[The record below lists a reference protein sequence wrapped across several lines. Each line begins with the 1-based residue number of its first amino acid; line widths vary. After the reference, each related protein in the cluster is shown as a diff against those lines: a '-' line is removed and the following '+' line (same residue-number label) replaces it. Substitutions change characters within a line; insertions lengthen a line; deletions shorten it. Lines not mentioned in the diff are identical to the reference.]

1 MLRVGLTGGIGSGK
15 SSVAARLVERGAV
28 LVDSDRIAREVVA
41 PGTPGLA
48 DVVAAFGD
56 GVLDPAGALDRPALA
71 AIVFG
76 DPEAR
81 SRLNGIVHPLVRA
94 RSDELIAA
102 AADTS
107 IVVQDIPLLVEG
119 RMGARLPLVIVVHAD
134 VEERVRRLVEH
145 RGMAESDARSRIAA
159 QADDAARRAAAD
171 VWLDNSGSP
180 DALTTAVDALWDGR
194 LLPFAE
200 NLRAGRAASAQPE
213 PVEPDG
219 EWPAQAERLA
229 ARVAAAAGERGE
241 VTHIGATA
249 VPSLPAVDVIDLQ
262 LAVATPDD
270 AAAVQD
276 RLSAVGFPACAPDQA
291 SVAWD
296 APPRCHAS
304 ADPGRPAR
312 VFVQVTG
319 SPALAAGVAAQ
330 GLAAQRPR
338 RACVLCG
345 CRTPWCRGERRPR
358 SLRSGGGGLVR
369 AGRDTRGD
377 MGRIVGMVAVVGQGG
392 VDPTAATVRNNP
404 AKSRDGQAGPV
415 HDRATS
421 AR

>member
-1 MLRVGLTGGIGSGK
+1 M
-15 SSVAARLVERGAV
+15 
-28 LVDSDRIAREVVA
+28 
-41 PGTPGLA
+41 
-48 DVVAAFGD
+48 
-56 GVLDPAGALDRPALA
+56 
-71 AIVFG
+71 
-76 DPEAR
+76 
-81 SRLNGIVHPLVRA
+81 
-94 RSDELIAA
+94 
-102 AADTS
+102 
-107 IVVQDIPLLVEG
+107 
-119 RMGARLPLVIVVHAD
+119 HAD

-159 QADDAARRAAAD
+159 QADDAARRSAAD

-312 VFVQVTG
+312 VFVQVIG
-319 SPALAAGVAAQ
+319 SPAWRQAL
-330 GLAAQRPR
+330 LLRD
-338 RACVLCG
+338 
-345 CRTPWCRGERRPR
+345 W
-358 SLRSGGGGLVR
+358 LRSDP
-369 AGRDTRGD
+369 AGRASYVDAVRRGAAESGGPD
-377 MGRIVGMVAVVGQGG
+377 RYARAEAAWFERAVT
-392 VDPTAATVRNNP
+392 PAETWAASSGWSPSLDKVE
-404 AKSRDGQAGPV
+404 
-415 HDRATS
+415 
-421 AR
+421 